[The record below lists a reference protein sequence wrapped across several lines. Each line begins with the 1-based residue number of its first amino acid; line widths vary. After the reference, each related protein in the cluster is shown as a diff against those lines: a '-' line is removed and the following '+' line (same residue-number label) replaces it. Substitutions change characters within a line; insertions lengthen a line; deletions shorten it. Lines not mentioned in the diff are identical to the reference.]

1 MVEAIVVPV
10 EIGQF
15 NTDLYSSVVWSK
27 VGLLNFKQYKEK
39 VFQEFEEREL
49 EFNNKYPKVTPFA
62 NQQIEMEYTKQV
74 QFLGEEEEFNL
85 EMFNLFEDSTEK
97 EEETLGSGVSIP
109 ENVSQ
114 YYEGI
119 GHEDISSKDPY
130 ANVIFIDDEDEEEV
144 GSTETD
150 VGIPT
155 NDSNGYVR
163 EDDGLLYDE
172 DGFLIEDDDSS
183 EDEEEDSSY
192 TGGSVDLVGEPR
204 YDEDGFLIEDD
215 GDSSY
220 ESEELGGHSEV
231 PSENQFSDS
240 VVTGAGSPR
249 VEVVEIPRNIPQNP
263 LQNKP
268 VVSQVESRVASGSS
282 SMEDILDMG
291 MDAPQIRRPQVAQQ
305 TQVKQVVPKVQRVKP
320 KEPTQRGIVYYNG
333 MSLRQFLRENP
344 RSSIEVAEK
353 YFSRKEIMKE
363 VQLGRV
369 IKRGKKLFI

>member
-1 MVEAIVVPV
+1 MVVEVVVPV

-85 EMFNLFEDSTEK
+85 EMFNLFEDGEVA
-97 EEETLGSGVSIP
+97 EEETLVSGVSIP
-109 ENVSQ
+109 ENVTQ
-114 YYEGI
+114 HYEGI
-119 GHEDISSKDPY
+119 GHEELSSKDPY

-150 VGIPT
+150 KGISA
-155 NDSNGYVR
+155 NESKGYVR
-163 EDDGLLYDE
+163 GDDGLLYDE

-183 EDEEEDSSY
+183 EEDDSDTYYTGDSHFVEEE
-192 TGGSVDLVGEPR
+192 ER

-215 GDSSY
+215 DDSSI
-220 ESEELGGHSEV
+220 ESADFTSHSEV
-231 PSENQFSDS
+231 ISENQFTNS
-240 VVTGAGSPR
+240 VVAPSNSPR
-249 VEVVEIPRNIPQNP
+249 VEVAEIPRNVPQNP

-282 SMEDILDMG
+282 SMEDILEMG
-291 MDAPQIRRPQVAQQ
+291 IDNPQIRRPRVSQQPKVQQVA
-305 TQVKQVVPKVQRVKP
+305 PKVQRVEP
-320 KEPTQRGIVYYNG
+320 KEPAQRGIVYYNG

>member
-27 VGLLNFKQYKEK
+27 IGLLNFKQYKEK

-85 EMFNLFEDSTEK
+85 KMFNLFDDSEVA
-97 EEETLGSGVSIP
+97 EEETLVSGVSIP
-109 ENVSQ
+109 ENVTQ
-114 YYEGI
+114 HYEGI
-119 GHEDISSKDPY
+119 GHEELSSKDPY
-130 ANVIFIDDEDEEEV
+130 ANVIFIDDEDEVEEETS
-144 GSTETD
+144 GSGDGYSQGE
-150 VGIPT
+150 
-155 NDSNGYVR
+155 NGYLYDEDGFII
-163 EDDGLLYDE
+163 EDDDEEEEEPQQPLYEEEYKFDE
-172 DGFLIEDDDSS
+172 DGFLIEDDD
-183 EDEEEDSSY
+183 DSSAE
-192 TGGSVDLVGEPR
+192 SSDLT
-204 YDEDGFLIEDD
+204 
-215 GDSSY
+215 S
-220 ESEELGGHSEV
+220 HSEV
-231 PSENQFSDS
+231 ISETQFSNS
-240 VVTGAGSPR
+240 VGGVSGFEGVDVTN
-249 VEVVEIPRNIPQNP
+249 IPLNIPQNP

-268 VVSQVESRVASGSS
+268 VVSQVESRVASGGS

-291 MDAPQIRRPQVAQQ
+291 MDAPQIRRPQVTQQ
-305 TQVKQVVPKVQRVKP
+305 PQVKQVVPKVQRVEP
-320 KEPTQRGIVYYNG
+320 KEPSQRGIVYYNG

-363 VQLGRV
+363 VQLGKV

>member
-85 EMFNLFEDSTEK
+85 EMFNLFDEGDIA
-97 EEETLGSGVSIP
+97 EEETLVSGVSIP
-109 ENVSQ
+109 ENVSRH
-114 YYEGI
+114 YEGLEM
-119 GHEDISSKDPY
+119 EDISSKDPY

-150 VGIPT
+150 KGIST
-155 NDSNGYVR
+155 NESKGYIR
-163 EDDGLLYDE
+163 GDDGLLYDE

-183 EDEEEDSSY
+183 EEDDSDTYSN
-192 TGGSVDLVGEPR
+192 GGSVDLEEPR

-215 GDSSY
+215 DDSSY
-220 ESEELGGHSEV
+220 ESADFTGHSEV
-231 PSENQFSDS
+231 TSESQFSNTVS
-240 VVTGAGSPR
+240 GVSNFEK
-249 VEVVEIPRNIPQNP
+249 VEVAEIPRNVPQNP
-263 LQNKP
+263 LQNRP

-291 MDAPQIRRPQVAQQ
+291 IETKQIRRPKVNQQPKVQQVA
-305 TQVKQVVPKVQRVKP
+305 PKVQRVEP
-320 KEPTQRGIVYYNG
+320 KEPAQRGIVYYNG

>member
-1 MVEAIVVPV
+1 MVVEVVVPV

-49 EFNNKYPKVTPFA
+49 EFNNRYPKVTPFA

-74 QFLGEEEEFNL
+74 QFLGEEEFNL
-85 EMFNLFEDSTEK
+85 EMFNLFDEGEVA
-97 EEETLGSGVSIP
+97 EEETLVSGVSIP

-114 YYEGI
+114 HYEGI
-119 GHEDISSKDPY
+119 GHEEISSKDPY
-130 ANVIFIDDEDEEEV
+130 ANVIFIDDEDDEEV
-144 GSTETD
+144 GVAKVDETKYTR
-150 VGIPT
+150 GA
-155 NDSNGYVR
+155 
-163 EDDGLLYDE
+163 DGLLYDE

-183 EDEEEDSSY
+183 EEDDSDTYYS
-192 TGGSVDLVGEPR
+192 GGSVDLEEEPR

-215 GDSSY
+215 DDSSY
-220 ESEELGGHSEV
+220 ESEEFVGHSEV
-231 PSENQFSDS
+231 TSENQFTDS
-240 VVTGAGSPR
+240 VVTGTGSPR
-249 VEVVEIPRNIPQNP
+249 VEVAEISRNVPQNP
-263 LQNKP
+263 LQNRP

-282 SMEDILDMG
+282 SMEDILEMG
-291 MDAPQIRRPQVAQQ
+291 IETQQIRRPKASQQ
-305 TQVKQVVPKVQRVKP
+305 PKVQRVVPKVQRVEP
-320 KEPTQRGIVYYNG
+320 KEPNQRGIVYYNG

>member
-27 VGLLNFKQYKEK
+27 IGLLNFKQYKEK

-85 EMFNLFEDSTEK
+85 EMFNLFEEYEVA
-97 EEETLGSGVSIP
+97 EEETLVSVVSIP

-114 YYEGI
+114 HYKGI
-119 GHEDISSKDPY
+119 GHEELSSKDPY
-130 ANVIFIDDEDEEEV
+130 ANVIFIDDEDEVEEETS
-144 GSTETD
+144 GSSDGYTRGE
-150 VGIPT
+150 
-155 NDSNGYVR
+155 NGY
-163 EDDGLLYDE
+163 LYDE
-172 DGFLIEDDDSS
+172 DGFIIEDDD
-183 EDEEEDSSY
+183 EDSSAES
-192 TGGSVDLVGEPR
+192 GDLT
-204 YDEDGFLIEDD
+204 
-215 GDSSY
+215 S
-220 ESEELGGHSEV
+220 HSEV
-231 PSENQFSDS
+231 ISETQFGTS
-240 VVTGAGSPR
+240 VGEVSNFEG
-249 VEVVEIPRNIPQNP
+249 VEVVDIPRNIPQNP

-268 VVSQVESRVASGSS
+268 VVSQVESRVAGSGS
-282 SMEDILDMG
+282 SMEDVLDMG
-291 MDAPQIRRPQVAQQ
+291 MDVPQIRRPQVAQQ
-305 TQVKQVVPKVQRVKP
+305 PQVKQVAPKVQRVEP
-320 KEPTQRGIVYYNG
+320 KELTQRGIVYYNG

>member
-1 MVEAIVVPV
+1 MVVEVVVPV

-49 EFNNKYPKVTPFA
+49 EFNNRYPKVTPFA

-85 EMFNLFEDSTEK
+85 EMFNLFEDSSES
-97 EEETLGSGVSIP
+97 EEEALVSGVSIP
-109 ENVSQ
+109 ENVTQ
-114 YYEGI
+114 HYEGLEM
-119 GHEDISSKDPY
+119 EDISSKDPY
-130 ANVIFIDDEDEEEV
+130 ANVIFIDDEDEKEV
-144 GSTETD
+144 KTTEVKGS
-150 VGIPT
+150 
-155 NDSNGYVR
+155 GYVKG
-163 EDDGLLYDE
+163 DDGLLYDE
-172 DGFLIEDDDSS
+172 DGFLVEDDDSS
-183 EDEEEDSSY
+183 EEDNSDTYYSGSPQFVEEE
-192 TGGSVDLVGEPR
+192 ER

-215 GDSSY
+215 DDSSY
-220 ESEELGGHSEV
+220 ESEEFLGHSEV
-231 PSENQFSDS
+231 TSESQFANS
-240 VVTGAGSPR
+240 VVTGASSPR
-249 VEVVEIPRNIPQNP
+249 VEVADIPRNVPQNP

-268 VVSQVESRVASGSS
+268 VVSQVESRIASGGS
-282 SMEDILDMG
+282 SMEDILEMG
-291 MDAPQIRRPQVAQQ
+291 IETPQIRRPKVSQQPKVQQVA
-305 TQVKQVVPKVQRVKP
+305 PKVQRVEP
-320 KEPTQRGIVYYNG
+320 KEPAQRGIVYYNG

>member
-15 NTDLYSSVVWSK
+15 NTDLYSSVAWSK

-49 EFNNKYPKVTPFA
+49 EFNNRYPKVTPFA

-85 EMFNLFEDSTEK
+85 EMFNLFEDSEVA
-97 EEETLGSGVSIP
+97 EEETLVSGVSIP

-114 YYEGI
+114 HYKGI

-130 ANVIFIDDEDEEEV
+130 ANVIFIDDEDEEDEF
-144 GSTETD
+144 EK
-150 VGIPT
+150 GIVSGYT
-155 NDSNGYVR
+155 RDENGY
-163 EDDGLLYDE
+163 LYDE
-172 DGFLIEDDDSS
+172 DGFIVEEGEDS
-183 EDEEEDSSY
+183 EEDFEEEPQQPLY
-192 TGGSVDLVGEPR
+192 EEE
-204 YDEDGFLIEDD
+204 YKFDENGFLIEDD
-215 GDSSY
+215 ENLEKPVGEFGDY
-220 ESEELGGHSEV
+220 SEV
-231 PSENQFSDS
+231 TSESQFGGSAVEGS
-240 VVTGAGSPR
+240 GSPR
-249 VEVVEIPRNIPQNP
+249 VEVSEIPRNVPQNP
-263 LQNKP
+263 LQNRP
-268 VVSQVESRVASGSS
+268 IVSQVESRVASSSS
-282 SMEDILDMG
+282 SMEDILELG
-291 MDAPQIRRPQVAQQ
+291 IETPQIRRPKVSQQ
-305 TQVKQVVPKVQRVKP
+305 PKVQQVAPKIQRVEP

-344 RSSIEVAEK
+344 RSSIEIAEK

>member
-27 VGLLNFKQYKEK
+27 IGLLNFKQYKEK

-85 EMFNLFEDSTEK
+85 EMFNLFEESEVT
-97 EEETLGSGVSIP
+97 EEETLISGVSIP

-114 YYEGI
+114 HYEGI
-119 GHEDISSKDPY
+119 GHEELSSKDPY
-130 ANVIFIDDEDEEEV
+130 ANVIFIDDEDEVEE
-144 GSTETD
+144 ETSGEYNRD
-150 VGIPT
+150 E
-155 NDSNGYVR
+155 NGYLYDEDGFII
-163 EDDGLLYDE
+163 EDDDEEEEEPQQPLYEEEYKFDE
-172 DGFLIEDDDSS
+172 DGFLIEDDD
-183 EDEEEDSSY
+183 DSSAES
-192 TGGSVDLVGEPR
+192 GDLT
-204 YDEDGFLIEDD
+204 
-215 GDSSY
+215 S
-220 ESEELGGHSEV
+220 HSEV
-231 PSENQFSDS
+231 ISETQFSNS
-240 VVTGAGSPR
+240 VGGVSNFEG
-249 VEVVEIPRNIPQNP
+249 VEVVDIPRNIPQNP

-268 VVSQVESRVASGSS
+268 VVSQVESRVASGGS

-291 MDAPQIRRPQVAQQ
+291 MDAPQIRRPQVTQQ
-305 TQVKQVVPKVQRVKP
+305 PQVKQVAPKVQRVEP
-320 KEPTQRGIVYYNG
+320 KEPSQRGIVYYNG

>member
-1 MVEAIVVPV
+1 MVVEVVVPV

-85 EMFNLFEDSTEK
+85 EMFNLFEDSSAS
-97 EEETLGSGVSIP
+97 EEETFVSGVSIP
-109 ENVSQ
+109 ENVTQ
-114 YYEGI
+114 HYEGI
-119 GHEDISSKDPY
+119 GHEELSSKDPY
-130 ANVIFIDDEDEEEV
+130 ANVIFIDDEDDEDVEVAKVEETKYTR
-144 GSTETD
+144 G
-150 VGIPT
+150 
-155 NDSNGYVR
+155 
-163 EDDGLLYDE
+163 DDGLLYDE

-183 EDEEEDSSY
+183 EEEEESP
-192 TGGSVDLVGEPR
+192 LVEEEER

-215 GDSSY
+215 DDSSY
-220 ESEELGGHSEV
+220 ESEEFGSHSEV
-231 PSENQFSDS
+231 PSENQFADS
-240 VVTGAGSPR
+240 VVTGASSPR
-249 VEVVEIPRNIPQNP
+249 VEVAEIPRNVPQNP
-263 LQNKP
+263 LQNRP

-282 SMEDILDMG
+282 SMEDILELG
-291 MDAPQIRRPQVAQQ
+291 IETTQIRRPQVSQQ
-305 TQVKQVVPKVQRVKP
+305 PKVQRVEP
-320 KEPTQRGIVYYNG
+320 KEPAQRGIVYYNG

>member
-49 EFNNKYPKVTPFA
+49 EFNNKYPKITPFA

-85 EMFNLFEDSTEK
+85 EMFNLFEDGTES
-97 EEETLGSGVSIP
+97 EEETLVSGVSIP
-109 ENVSQ
+109 ENVTQ
-114 YYEGI
+114 HYEGLEM
-119 GHEDISSKDPY
+119 EDISSKDPY
-130 ANVIFIDDEDEEEV
+130 ANVIFIDDEDDEDDENVENKGV
-144 GSTETD
+144 ELTQYTRG
-150 VGIPT
+150 
-155 NDSNGYVR
+155 
-163 EDDGLLYDE
+163 DDGLLYDE

-183 EDEEEDSSY
+183 EEEDDNSSY
-192 TGGSVDLVGEPR
+192 SGGSQFVEEDER

-215 GDSSY
+215 DDSSY
-220 ESEELGGHSEV
+220 KSEEFVGHSEV
-231 PSENQFSDS
+231 TSENQFATS
-240 VVTGAGSPR
+240 VVTGDSSPR
-249 VEVVEIPRNIPQNP
+249 VEVAEIPRNVPQNP

-282 SMEDILDMG
+282 SMEGILELG
-291 MDAPQIRRPQVAQQ
+291 IESPQIRRPRVTPQ
-305 TQVKQVVPKVQRVKP
+305 PKVQQVAPKVKRVEP
-320 KEPTQRGIVYYNG
+320 KEPAQRGIVYYNG

-344 RSSIEVAEK
+344 RSSIEVTEK

>member
-85 EMFNLFEDSTEK
+85 EMFNLFDEGEVA
-97 EEETLGSGVSIP
+97 EEETIVSGVSIP

-114 YYEGI
+114 HYEGI

-130 ANVIFIDDEDEEEV
+130 ANVIFIDDEDDEGV
-144 GSTETD
+144 GNTETNK
-150 VGIPT
+150 GIST
-155 NDSNGYVR
+155 NESKGYVR
-163 EDDGLLYDE
+163 GDDGLLYDE
-172 DGFLIEDDDSS
+172 DGFLIEDDEPSEEDTSETYYAGSYS
-183 EDEEEDSSY
+183 ED
-192 TGGSVDLVGEPR
+192 LGEPR

-215 GDSSY
+215 EDSSV
-220 ESEELGGHSEV
+220 ESVDFTGHLEVTSE
-231 PSENQFSDS
+231 SQFGNPVSRVS
-240 VVTGAGSPR
+240 NFEG
-249 VEVVEIPRNIPQNP
+249 VEVNEIPHNIPQNP
-263 LQNKP
+263 LQNRP

-282 SMEDILDMG
+282 SMEDILVMG
-291 MDAPQIRRPQVAQQ
+291 IETPQIRRPQVSQQ
-305 TQVKQVVPKVQRVKP
+305 PKVQQVAPKVQRVEP
-320 KEPTQRGIVYYNG
+320 KEPAQRSIVYYNG

>member
-85 EMFNLFEDSTEK
+85 EMFNLFDEGEVA
-97 EEETLGSGVSIP
+97 EEETLVSGVSIP

-114 YYEGI
+114 HYEELKM
-119 GHEDISSKDPY
+119 EDISSKDPY
-130 ANVIFIDDEDEEEV
+130 ANVIFIDDEDEEDSIEKEV
-144 GSTETD
+144 N
-150 VGIPT
+150 PT
-155 NDSNGYVR
+155 QYTRG
-163 EDDGLLYDE
+163 DDGLLYEEDGFLIEDDESSEDEDDSHFVEEEERYDE
-172 DGFLIEDDDSS
+172 DGFLIEDDD
-183 EDEEEDSSY
+183 
-192 TGGSVDLVGEPR
+192 
-204 YDEDGFLIEDD
+204 
-215 GDSSY
+215 DSSY
-220 ESEELGGHSEV
+220 ESEEFLGHSEV
-231 PSENQFSDS
+231 TSETQFANS
-240 VVTGAGSPR
+240 VVAGSSSPM
-249 VEVVEIPRNIPQNP
+249 VEVAEIPRNVPQNP

-282 SMEDILDMG
+282 SMEDILEMG
-291 MDAPQIRRPQVAQQ
+291 IESPQIRRPKVSPQPKVQQVA
-305 TQVKQVVPKVQRVKP
+305 PKVQRVEP
-320 KEPTQRGIVYYNG
+320 KEPAQRGIVYYNG

>member
-27 VGLLNFKQYKEK
+27 IGLLNFKQYKEK

-85 EMFNLFEDSTEK
+85 EMFNLFDESEVA
-97 EEETLGSGVSIP
+97 EEETLVSGVSIP

-114 YYEGI
+114 HYEGI
-119 GHEDISSKDPY
+119 GHEELSSKDPY
-130 ANVIFIDDEDEEEV
+130 VNVIFIDDEDEVEE
-144 GSTETD
+144 ETSGD
-150 VGIPT
+150 GYT
-155 NDSNGYVR
+155 RGENGYLYDEDGFII
-163 EDDGLLYDE
+163 EDDDEEEEELQQPLYEEEYKFDE
-172 DGFLIEDDDSS
+172 DGFLIEDD
-183 EDEEEDSSY
+183 EDSSAES
-192 TGGSVDLVGEPR
+192 GDLT
-204 YDEDGFLIEDD
+204 
-215 GDSSY
+215 S
-220 ESEELGGHSEV
+220 HSEV
-231 PSENQFSDS
+231 ISETQFSNS
-240 VVTGAGSPR
+240 VGGVSNFEG
-249 VEVVEIPRNIPQNP
+249 VEVVDIPRNIPQNP

-268 VVSQVESRVASGSS
+268 VVSQVESRVASGGS
-282 SMEDILDMG
+282 SMENILDMG
-291 MDAPQIRRPQVAQQ
+291 MYAPKIRRPQVAQQ
-305 TQVKQVVPKVQRVKP
+305 PQVKQVAPKVQRVEP
-320 KEPTQRGIVYYNG
+320 KEPSQRGIVYYNG

>member
-27 VGLLNFKQYKEK
+27 IGLLNFKQYKEK

-85 EMFNLFEDSTEK
+85 EMFNLFEEYEVA
-97 EEETLGSGVSIP
+97 EEETLVSGVSIP

-114 YYEGI
+114 HYKGI
-119 GHEDISSKDPY
+119 GHEELSSKDPY
-130 ANVIFIDDEDEEEV
+130 ANVIFIDDEDEVEEETS
-144 GSTETD
+144 GSSDGYTRGE
-150 VGIPT
+150 
-155 NDSNGYVR
+155 NGYLYDEDGFII
-163 EDDGLLYDE
+163 EDDDEEEEELQQPLYEEEYKFDE
-172 DGFLIEDDDSS
+172 DGFLIEDD
-183 EDEEEDSSY
+183 EDSSAES
-192 TGGSVDLVGEPR
+192 GDLT
-204 YDEDGFLIEDD
+204 
-215 GDSSY
+215 S
-220 ESEELGGHSEV
+220 HSEV
-231 PSENQFSDS
+231 ISETQFGTS
-240 VVTGAGSPR
+240 VGEVSNFEG
-249 VEVVEIPRNIPQNP
+249 VEVVDIPRNIPQNP

-268 VVSQVESRVASGSS
+268 VVSQVESRVAGSGS
-282 SMEDILDMG
+282 SMEDVLDMG
-291 MDAPQIRRPQVAQQ
+291 MDVPQIRRPQVAQQ
-305 TQVKQVVPKVQRVKP
+305 PQVKQVAPKVQRVEP
-320 KEPTQRGIVYYNG
+320 KELTQRGIVYYNG

>member
-1 MVEAIVVPV
+1 MVVEVVVPV

-49 EFNNKYPKVTPFA
+49 EFNNRYPKVTPFA

-85 EMFNLFEDSTEK
+85 EMFNLFEDSSEDK
-97 EEETLGSGVSIP
+97 EETLVSGVSIP

-114 YYEGI
+114 HYEELEM
-119 GHEDISSKDPY
+119 EDISSKDPY
-130 ANVIFIDDEDEEEV
+130 ANVIFIDDEDEEDDVTPKVE
-144 GSTETD
+144 ETKYTR
-150 VGIPT
+150 G
-155 NDSNGYVR
+155 
-163 EDDGLLYDE
+163 DDGLLYDE
-172 DGFLIEDDDSS
+172 DGFLIEDDESS
-183 EDEEEDSSY
+183 EEDDSDTYYS
-192 TGGSVDLVGEPR
+192 GGSVDLEEESR

-215 GDSSY
+215 DDSSY
-220 ESEELGGHSEV
+220 ESEEFGSHSEV
-231 PSENQFSDS
+231 PPKNQFGNPVSGVS
-240 VVTGAGSPR
+240 GFEG
-249 VEVVEIPRNIPQNP
+249 VEVADIPRNIPQNP
-263 LQNKP
+263 LQNRP

-291 MDAPQIRRPQVAQQ
+291 IETPQIRRPKVNQQSKVQQVA
-305 TQVKQVVPKVQRVKP
+305 PKVQRVEP

>member
-1 MVEAIVVPV
+1 MVVEVVVPV

-85 EMFNLFEDSTEK
+85 EMFNLFEVGEVA
-97 EEETLGSGVSIP
+97 EEETLVSGVSIP
-109 ENVSQ
+109 ENVTQ
-114 YYEGI
+114 HYEGI
-119 GHEDISSKDPY
+119 GHEELSSKDPY

-150 VGIPT
+150 KGISA
-155 NDSNGYVR
+155 NESKGYVR
-163 EDDGLLYDE
+163 GDDSLLYDE

-183 EDEEEDSSY
+183 EDEGEETYSN
-192 TGGSVDLVGEPR
+192 GGSVDFEDEPR

-215 GDSSY
+215 VDSSY
-220 ESEELGGHSEV
+220 ENDEFESHSEV
-231 PSENQFSDS
+231 PSENQFTSS

-249 VEVVEIPRNIPQNP
+249 VEVVEIPRNVPQNP
-263 LQNKP
+263 LQNRP

-282 SMEDILDMG
+282 SIEDILDMG
-291 MDAPQIRRPQVAQQ
+291 IETPQIRRPKVSQQPKVQQVA
-305 TQVKQVVPKVQRVKP
+305 PKVQRVEP
-320 KEPTQRGIVYYNG
+320 KEPVQRGIVYYNG

>member
-1 MVEAIVVPV
+1 MVVEVVVPV

-49 EFNNKYPKVTPFA
+49 EFNNRYPKVTPFA

-85 EMFNLFEDSTEK
+85 EMFNLFEDSSES
-97 EEETLGSGVSIP
+97 EEETLVSGVSIP
-109 ENVSQ
+109 ENVTQ
-114 YYEGI
+114 HYEELEM
-119 GHEDISSKDPY
+119 EDISSKDPY

-150 VGIPT
+150 KGIST
-155 NDSNGYVR
+155 NESKGYVR
-163 EDDGLLYDE
+163 GDDGLLYDE
-172 DGFLIEDDDSS
+172 DGFLIEDDDSF
-183 EDEEEDSSY
+183 EEEGSDTYYS
-192 TGGSVDLVGEPR
+192 GGSVDLEEEPR

-215 GDSSY
+215 DDSSY
-220 ESEELGGHSEV
+220 ESGEFVGHSEV
-231 PSENQFSDS
+231 TSENQFVDS
-240 VVTGAGSPR
+240 VVTGASSPR
-249 VEVVEIPRNIPQNP
+249 VEVAEIPRNVPQNP

-268 VVSQVESRVASGSS
+268 VVSQVESRVASSSS
-282 SMEDILDMG
+282 SMEDILEMG
-291 MDAPQIRRPQVAQQ
+291 IETPQIRRPKVSQQPKVQQVS
-305 TQVKQVVPKVQRVKP
+305 PKVQRVEP
-320 KEPTQRGIVYYNG
+320 KEPAQRGIVYYNG

>member
-1 MVEAIVVPV
+1 MVVEVVVPV

-85 EMFNLFEDSTEK
+85 EMFNLFDESSETEK
-97 EEETLGSGVSIP
+97 ETLVSGVSIP
-109 ENVSQ
+109 ENVTQ
-114 YYEGI
+114 HYEGI
-119 GHEDISSKDPY
+119 GHEELSSKDPY
-130 ANVIFIDDEDEEEV
+130 ANVIFIDDEDDEDVEVAKVEETKYTR
-144 GSTETD
+144 G
-150 VGIPT
+150 
-155 NDSNGYVR
+155 
-163 EDDGLLYDE
+163 DDGLLYDE
-172 DGFLIEDDDSS
+172 DGFLIEDDESS
-183 EDEEEDSSY
+183 EEDDSDTYYS
-192 TGGSVDLVGEPR
+192 GGSVDFEDEPR

-215 GDSSY
+215 DDSSY
-220 ESEELGGHSEV
+220 KSEEFLGHSEV
-231 PSENQFSDS
+231 TSENQFANS
-240 VVTGAGSPR
+240 VVTGASSPR
-249 VEVVEIPRNIPQNP
+249 VEVAEIPRNVPQNP

-291 MDAPQIRRPQVAQQ
+291 MDTHKIRRPQVAQQ
-305 TQVKQVVPKVQRVKP
+305 PQVKQVAPKVKRVEP
-320 KEPTQRGIVYYNG
+320 KEPMQRGIVYYNG

>member
-1 MVEAIVVPV
+1 MVEAIVVPL

-27 VGLLNFKQYKEK
+27 IGLLNFKQYKEK

-49 EFNNKYPKVTPFA
+49 EFNNRYPKVTPFA

-85 EMFNLFEDSTEK
+85 EMFNLFEDSSESK
-97 EEETLGSGVSIP
+97 EETLVSGVSIP
-109 ENVSQ
+109 ENVSSH
-114 YYEGI
+114 YEGI
-119 GHEDISSKDPY
+119 GHEELSSKDPY
-130 ANVIFIDDEDEEEV
+130 ANVIFIDNEDEVEEETSGDGYTQSENGYLYDEDGFIIVDDDEEE
-144 GSTETD
+144 EE
-150 VGIPT
+150 PQQP
-155 NDSNGYVR
+155 
-163 EDDGLLYDE
+163 LYEEEYKFDE
-172 DGFLIEDDDSS
+172 DGFLIEDDD
-183 EDEEEDSSY
+183 DSSAES
-192 TGGSVDLVGEPR
+192 GDLT
-204 YDEDGFLIEDD
+204 
-215 GDSSY
+215 S
-220 ESEELGGHSEV
+220 HSEV
-231 PSENQFSDS
+231 ISETQFSNS
-240 VVTGAGSPR
+240 VGGVSNFKG
-249 VEVVEIPRNIPQNP
+249 VEVVDIPRNIPQNP

-268 VVSQVESRVASGSS
+268 VVSQVESRVASGGS

-291 MDAPQIRRPQVAQQ
+291 MDAPQIRRPQVTQQ
-305 TQVKQVVPKVQRVKP
+305 PQVKQVAPKVQRVEP
-320 KEPTQRGIVYYNG
+320 KEPSQRGIVYYNG

>member
-27 VGLLNFKQYKEK
+27 IGLLNFKQYKEK

-49 EFNNKYPKVTPFA
+49 EFNNRYPKVTPFA

-85 EMFNLFEDSTEK
+85 EMFNLFEDSSES
-97 EEETLGSGVSIP
+97 EEETLVSGVSIP
-109 ENVSQ
+109 ENVSSH
-114 YYEGI
+114 YEGI
-119 GHEDISSKDPY
+119 GHEELSSKDPY
-130 ANVIFIDDEDEEEV
+130 ANVIFIDDEDEVEE
-144 GSTETD
+144 ETSGD
-150 VGIPT
+150 GYT
-155 NDSNGYVR
+155 QSENGYLYD
-163 EDDGLLYDE
+163 EDGFIIVDDDEEEEEPQQPLYEEEYKFDE
-172 DGFLIEDDDSS
+172 DGFLIEDDD
-183 EDEEEDSSY
+183 DSSAES
-192 TGGSVDLVGEPR
+192 GDLT
-204 YDEDGFLIEDD
+204 
-215 GDSSY
+215 S
-220 ESEELGGHSEV
+220 HSEV
-231 PSENQFSDS
+231 ISETQFSNS
-240 VVTGAGSPR
+240 VGGVSNFKG
-249 VEVVEIPRNIPQNP
+249 VEVVDIPRNIPQNH

-268 VVSQVESRVASGSS
+268 VVSQVESRVASGGS

-291 MDAPQIRRPQVAQQ
+291 MDAPQIRRPQVTQQ
-305 TQVKQVVPKVQRVKP
+305 PQVKQVAPKVQRVEP
-320 KEPTQRGIVYYNG
+320 KEPSQRGIVYYNG

>member
-1 MVEAIVVPV
+1 MVVEVVVPV

-49 EFNNKYPKVTPFA
+49 EFNNRYPKVTPFA
-62 NQQIEMEYTKQV
+62 NQQIEIEYTKQV

-85 EMFNLFEDSTEK
+85 EMFNLFEDSTET
-97 EEETLGSGVSIP
+97 EEETLVSGVSIP
-109 ENVSQ
+109 ENVTQ
-114 YYEGI
+114 HYEGI
-119 GHEDISSKDPY
+119 GHEELSSKDPY
-130 ANVIFIDDEDEEEV
+130 ANVIFIDDEDDEEV
-144 GSTETD
+144 GSRETNK
-150 VGIPT
+150 GIST
-155 NDSNGYVR
+155 NESKGYVR
-163 EDDGLLYDE
+163 GDDGLLYDE
-172 DGFLIEDDDSS
+172 DGFLIEDDGDY
-183 EDEEEDSSY
+183 DES
-192 TGGSVDLVGEPR
+192 VGE
-204 YDEDGFLIEDD
+204 F
-215 GDSSY
+215 
-220 ESEELGGHSEV
+220 GGHSEV
-231 PSENQFSDS
+231 TSENQFANS
-240 VVTGAGSPR
+240 VVTGASSPR
-249 VEVVEIPRNIPQNP
+249 VEVAEIPRNVPQNP

-282 SMEDILDMG
+282 SMEDILEMG
-291 MDAPQIRRPQVAQQ
+291 IETPQIRRPKVTPQHKVQQVA
-305 TQVKQVVPKVQRVKP
+305 PKVQRVEP
-320 KEPTQRGIVYYNG
+320 KEPAQRGIVYYNG

>member
-27 VGLLNFKQYKEK
+27 IGLLNFKQYKEK

-85 EMFNLFEDSTEK
+85 EMFNLFDESEVA
-97 EEETLGSGVSIP
+97 EEETLVSGVSIP
-109 ENVSQ
+109 ENVTQ
-114 YYEGI
+114 HYGGI
-119 GHEDISSKDPY
+119 GHEELSSKDPY
-130 ANVIFIDDEDEEEV
+130 ANVIFIDDEDEVEGETS
-144 GSTETD
+144 GSGDGYTRSE
-150 VGIPT
+150 
-155 NDSNGYVR
+155 NGY
-163 EDDGLLYDE
+163 LYDE
-172 DGFLIEDDDSS
+172 DGFIIEDDDKEEPQQPLYEEEYRFDEAGFLIEDDD
-183 EDEEEDSSY
+183 DSSAE
-192 TGGSVDLVGEPR
+192 SDDLT
-204 YDEDGFLIEDD
+204 
-215 GDSSY
+215 S
-220 ESEELGGHSEV
+220 HSEV
-231 PSENQFSDS
+231 IYETQFVSS
-240 VVTGAGSPR
+240 VGGVSGFEGVDIADF
-249 VEVVEIPRNIPQNP
+249 PRNIPQNP

-268 VVSQVESRVASGSS
+268 VVSQVESRVASSGSS
-282 SMEDILDMG
+282 IGDILDMG
-291 MDAPQIRRPQVAQQ
+291 MDVPQIRRPQVAKQP
-305 TQVKQVVPKVQRVKP
+305 QVNQVAPKVQRVEP
-320 KEPTQRGIVYYNG
+320 KEPSQRGIVYYNG

>member
-49 EFNNKYPKVTPFA
+49 EFNNRYPKVTPFA

-85 EMFNLFEDSTEK
+85 EMFNLFEDSSES
-97 EEETLGSGVSIP
+97 EEETSVSGVTIP

-114 YYEGI
+114 HYDSLEM
-119 GHEDISSKDPY
+119 EDISSKDPY

-144 GSTETD
+144 RSTET
-150 VGIPT
+150 VKGIST
-155 NDSNGYVR
+155 NESKGYVR
-163 EDDGLLYDE
+163 GDDGLLYDE
-172 DGFLIEDDDSS
+172 DGFLIEDDDSF
-183 EDEEEDSSY
+183 EENDNDTY
-192 TGGSVDLVGEPR
+192 YNGGSVDLEEEPR

-215 GDSSY
+215 DDSSY
-220 ESEELGGHSEV
+220 ESKEFGGHSEV
-231 PSENQFSDS
+231 SSENQFSNS
-240 VVTGAGSPR
+240 VVAPSNSPR
-249 VEVVEIPRNIPQNP
+249 VEVAEISRNVPQNP
-263 LQNKP
+263 LQNRP

-291 MDAPQIRRPQVAQQ
+291 IETPKIRRPKVNQQ
-305 TQVKQVVPKVQRVKP
+305 PKVQQAAPKVQRVEP
-320 KEPTQRGIVYYNG
+320 KEPAQRGIVYYNG

>member
-27 VGLLNFKQYKEK
+27 VGLLNFKQYKEQ

-49 EFNNKYPKVTPFA
+49 EFNNRYPKVTPFA

-85 EMFNLFEDSTEK
+85 KMFNLFDESESS
-97 EEETLGSGVSIP
+97 EGETLVSGVSIP

-114 YYEGI
+114 HYEGI
-119 GHEDISSKDPY
+119 GHEELSSKGPY
-130 ANVIFIDDEDEEEV
+130 ANVIFIDDEDEDRGIES
-144 GSTETD
+144 STPSGYTRDE
-150 VGIPT
+150 
-155 NDSNGYVR
+155 NGYLYDEDGFII
-163 EDDGLLYDE
+163 EDDDDSESDYDSEEKEPQQPLYEEEYKFDE

-183 EDEEEDSSY
+183 SSE
-192 TGGSVDLVGEPR
+192 GSDFGA
-204 YDEDGFLIEDD
+204 Y
-215 GDSSY
+215 
-220 ESEELGGHSEV
+220 SEV
-231 PSENQFSDS
+231 ISESQFGNSEVGVSNLD
-240 VVTGAGSPR
+240 R
-249 VEVVEIPRNIPQNP
+249 VEVKDIPRNIPQNP
-263 LQNKP
+263 LQNRP

-282 SMEDILDMG
+282 SMEDILEMG
-291 MDAPQIRRPQVAQQ
+291 IKTPQIRRPKVTQQPKVQQVA
-305 TQVKQVVPKVQRVKP
+305 PKVQRVEP
-320 KEPTQRGIVYYNG
+320 KEPAQRGIVYYNG

>member
-85 EMFNLFEDSTEK
+85 EMFNLFEEGDTS
-97 EEETLGSGVSIP
+97 EEETLVSGVSIP
-109 ENVSQ
+109 ENVTQ
-114 YYEGI
+114 HYEGLEM
-119 GHEDISSKDPY
+119 EDISSKDPY
-130 ANVIFIDDEDEEEV
+130 ANVIFIDDEDDEEV
-144 GSTETD
+144 KPTEVKGS
-150 VGIPT
+150 
-155 NDSNGYVR
+155 GYVKG
-163 EDDGLLYDE
+163 DDGLLYDE
-172 DGFLIEDDDSS
+172 DGFLIEDDD
-183 EDEEEDSSY
+183 
-192 TGGSVDLVGEPR
+192 
-204 YDEDGFLIEDD
+204 
-215 GDSSY
+215 DSSY
-220 ESEELGGHSEV
+220 ESEEFLGHSEV
-231 PSENQFSDS
+231 TSENQFANS
-240 VVTGAGSPR
+240 VVTGASSPR
-249 VEVVEIPRNIPQNP
+249 VEVAEIPRNVPQNP

-282 SMEDILDMG
+282 SMEDILKLG
-291 MDAPQIRRPQVAQQ
+291 IESPQIRRPKVTPQPKVQQVA
-305 TQVKQVVPKVQRVKP
+305 PKVQRVEP

>member
-27 VGLLNFKQYKEK
+27 IGLLNFKQYKEK

-85 EMFNLFEDSTEK
+85 EMFNLFDESEVA
-97 EEETLGSGVSIP
+97 EEETLISGVSIP

-114 YYEGI
+114 HYEGI
-119 GHEDISSKDPY
+119 GHEELSSKDPY
-130 ANVIFIDDEDEEEV
+130 ANVIFIDDEDEVEE
-144 GSTETD
+144 ETSGD
-150 VGIPT
+150 GYT
-155 NDSNGYVR
+155 QSENGYLYDEDGFII
-163 EDDGLLYDE
+163 EDDDEEEEEPQQPLYEEEYKFDE
-172 DGFLIEDDDSS
+172 DGFLIEDDD
-183 EDEEEDSSY
+183 DSSAES
-192 TGGSVDLVGEPR
+192 GDLT
-204 YDEDGFLIEDD
+204 
-215 GDSSY
+215 S
-220 ESEELGGHSEV
+220 HSEV
-231 PSENQFSDS
+231 ISETQFSNS
-240 VVTGAGSPR
+240 VGGVSNFEG
-249 VEVVEIPRNIPQNP
+249 VEVVDIPRNIPQNP

-268 VVSQVESRVASGSS
+268 VVSQVESRVASGGS

-291 MDAPQIRRPQVAQQ
+291 MDAPQIRRPQVTQQ
-305 TQVKQVVPKVQRVKP
+305 PQVKQVAPKVQRVEP
-320 KEPTQRGIVYYNG
+320 KELTQRGIVYYNG

>member
-27 VGLLNFKQYKEK
+27 IGLLNFKQYKEK

-85 EMFNLFEDSTEK
+85 EMFNLFEDSTET
-97 EEETLGSGVSIP
+97 EEETLVSGVSIP
-109 ENVSQ
+109 ENVTQ
-114 YYEGI
+114 HYKGI
-119 GHEDISSKDPY
+119 GHEELSSKDPY
-130 ANVIFIDDEDEEEV
+130 ANVIFIDDEDEVE
-144 GSTETD
+144 GETSGD
-150 VGIPT
+150 GYT
-155 NDSNGYVR
+155 QGENGYLYDDDGFII
-163 EDDGLLYDE
+163 EDDDEEEEEPQQPLYEEEYRFDE
-172 DGFLIEDDDSS
+172 DGFLIEDD
-183 EDEEEDSSY
+183 EDSSAES
-192 TGGSVDLVGEPR
+192 GDLT
-204 YDEDGFLIEDD
+204 
-215 GDSSY
+215 S
-220 ESEELGGHSEV
+220 HSEV
-231 PSENQFSDS
+231 ISETQFGNS
-240 VVTGAGSPR
+240 VGEVSNFEG
-249 VEVVEIPRNIPQNP
+249 VEVVNIPRNIPQNP

-268 VVSQVESRVASGSS
+268 VVSQVESRVASGGS

-291 MDAPQIRRPQVAQQ
+291 MDAPQIRRPQVTQQ
-305 TQVKQVVPKVQRVKP
+305 PQVKQVAPKVQRVEP
-320 KEPTQRGIVYYNG
+320 KEPVQRGIVYYNG

>member
-27 VGLLNFKQYKEK
+27 IGLLNFKQYKEK

-85 EMFNLFEDSTEK
+85 EMFNLFEESEVT
-97 EEETLGSGVSIP
+97 EEEILISGVSIP

-114 YYEGI
+114 HYEGI
-119 GHEDISSKDPY
+119 GHEELSSKDPY
-130 ANVIFIDDEDEEEV
+130 ANVIFIDDEDEVEEEPS
-144 GSTETD
+144 GSRDGYTRGE
-150 VGIPT
+150 
-155 NDSNGYVR
+155 NGYLYD
-163 EDDGLLYDE
+163 EDGFIIEDNDEEEEEPQQPLYEEEYKFDE
-172 DGFLIEDDDSS
+172 DGFLIEDDD
-183 EDEEEDSSY
+183 DSSAES
-192 TGGSVDLVGEPR
+192 GDLT
-204 YDEDGFLIEDD
+204 
-215 GDSSY
+215 S
-220 ESEELGGHSEV
+220 HSEV
-231 PSENQFSDS
+231 ISETQFSNS
-240 VVTGAGSPR
+240 VGGVSNFEG
-249 VEVVEIPRNIPQNP
+249 VEVVDIPRNIPQNP

-268 VVSQVESRVASGSS
+268 VVSQVESRVASGGS

-291 MDAPQIRRPQVAQQ
+291 MDAPQIRRPQVTQQ
-305 TQVKQVVPKVQRVKP
+305 PQVKQVAPKVQRVEP
-320 KEPTQRGIVYYNG
+320 KEPSQRGIVYYNG

>member
-1 MVEAIVVPV
+1 MVVEVVVPV

-49 EFNNKYPKVTPFA
+49 EFNNRYPKVTPFA

-85 EMFNLFEDSTEK
+85 EMFNLFEDSSGSEK
-97 EEETLGSGVSIP
+97 ETLVSGVSIP
-109 ENVSQ
+109 ENVTQ
-114 YYEGI
+114 HYEGI
-119 GHEDISSKDPY
+119 GHEELSSKDPY

-150 VGIPT
+150 KGISA
-155 NDSNGYVR
+155 NESKGYVR
-163 EDDGLLYDE
+163 GDDGLLYDE

-183 EDEEEDSSY
+183 EYEDDDTYSNGS
-192 TGGSVDLVGEPR
+192 SVDLEDEPR

-215 GDSSY
+215 VDSSY
-220 ESEELGGHSEV
+220 ENDEFESHSEV
-231 PSENQFSDS
+231 PSENQFADS
-240 VVTGAGSPR
+240 VVTGASSPR
-249 VEVVEIPRNIPQNP
+249 VEVAEIPRNVPQNP

-291 MDAPQIRRPQVAQQ
+291 IETPQIRRPKVNQQPKVQQVA
-305 TQVKQVVPKVQRVKP
+305 PKVQRVEP
-320 KEPTQRGIVYYNG
+320 KEPAQRGIVYYNG

>member
-27 VGLLNFKQYKEK
+27 IGLLNFKQYKEK

-85 EMFNLFEDSTEK
+85 EMFNLFDESEVA
-97 EEETLGSGVSIP
+97 EEETLVSGVSIP

-114 YYEGI
+114 HYEGI
-119 GHEDISSKDPY
+119 GHEELSSKDPY
-130 ANVIFIDDEDEEEV
+130 ANVIFIDDEDEVEEETR
-144 GSTETD
+144 GSGDGYSQGE
-150 VGIPT
+150 
-155 NDSNGYVR
+155 NGYLYDEDGFII
-163 EDDGLLYDE
+163 EDDDEEEEEPQQPLYKEEYRFDE
-172 DGFLIEDDDSS
+172 DGFLIEDDEYSS
-183 EDEEEDSSY
+183 AES
-192 TGGSVDLVGEPR
+192 GDL
-204 YDEDGFLIEDD
+204 I
-215 GDSSY
+215 S
-220 ESEELGGHSEV
+220 HSEV
-231 PSENQFSDS
+231 ISETHFGNS
-240 VVTGAGSPR
+240 VSGVSGFEGVDVAN
-249 VEVVEIPRNIPQNP
+249 IPRKIPQNP

-268 VVSQVESRVASGSS
+268 VVSQVESRVASSGS

-291 MDAPQIRRPQVAQQ
+291 MDAPQIRRPQVTQQ
-305 TQVKQVVPKVQRVKP
+305 PQVKQVAPKVQLVEP
-320 KEPTQRGIVYYNG
+320 KEPTQKGIVYYNG

>member
-1 MVEAIVVPV
+1 MVVEVVVPV

-49 EFNNKYPKVTPFA
+49 EFNNRYPKVTPFA

-85 EMFNLFEDSTEK
+85 EMFNLFEDSSGS
-97 EEETLGSGVSIP
+97 EEETLVSGVSIP
-109 ENVSQ
+109 ENVTQ
-114 YYEGI
+114 HYEGI
-119 GHEDISSKDPY
+119 GHEELSSKDPY
-130 ANVIFIDDEDEEEV
+130 ANVIFIDDEEEI
-144 GSTETD
+144 ETRAINE
-150 VGIPT
+150 GIST
-155 NDSNGYVR
+155 NDSKGYVR
-163 EDDGLLYDE
+163 GDDGLLYDE
-172 DGFLIEDDDSS
+172 YGFLIEDEDDSS
-183 EDEEEDSSY
+183 EEEEEETYYSS
-192 TGGSVDLVGEPR
+192 GSVDLEEEPR

-215 GDSSY
+215 DDSSY
-220 ESEELGGHSEV
+220 ESDDFGGHSEV
-231 PSENQFSDS
+231 HLENQFADS
-240 VVTGAGSPR
+240 VVTGASSPR
-249 VEVVEIPRNIPQNP
+249 VEVTEIPRNVPQNP
-263 LQNKP
+263 LQNRP

-282 SMEDILDMG
+282 SMEDILEMG
-291 MDAPQIRRPQVAQQ
+291 IETPQIRRPKVSQQPKVQQVA
-305 TQVKQVVPKVQRVKP
+305 PKVQRVEP
-320 KEPTQRGIVYYNG
+320 KEPAQRGIVYYNG

>member
-1 MVEAIVVPV
+1 MVVEIVVPV

-27 VGLLNFKQYKEK
+27 IGLLNFKQYKEK

-49 EFNNKYPKVTPFA
+49 EFNNRYPKVTPFA

-85 EMFNLFEDSTEK
+85 EMFNLFEDGEVA
-97 EEETLGSGVSIP
+97 EEETLVSGVSIP

-114 YYEGI
+114 HYEGI
-119 GHEDISSKDPY
+119 GHEELSSKDPY
-130 ANVIFIDDEDEEEV
+130 ANVIFIDDEDEVEGETS
-144 GSTETD
+144 GS
-150 VGIPT
+150 GG
-155 NDSNGYVR
+155 GYTQDENVYLYDEDGFII
-163 EDDGLLYDE
+163 EDDDEEEEEPQQPLYEEEYKFDE
-172 DGFLIEDDDSS
+172 DGFLIEDDD
-183 EDEEEDSSY
+183 DSSAES
-192 TGGSVDLVGEPR
+192 GDLP
-204 YDEDGFLIEDD
+204 
-215 GDSSY
+215 S
-220 ESEELGGHSEV
+220 HSEV
-231 PSENQFSDS
+231 TSETQFSSS
-240 VVTGAGSPR
+240 VSGVSGFEG
-249 VEVVEIPRNIPQNP
+249 VKVMDIPRNIPQNP

-268 VVSQVESRVASGSS
+268 VVSQVESRVASSGS

-291 MDAPQIRRPQVAQQ
+291 MDAPQIRRPQVNQQ
-305 TQVKQVVPKVQRVKP
+305 PKVQQVAPKVQRVEP
-320 KEPTQRGIVYYNG
+320 KEPAQRGIVYYNG

>member
-1 MVEAIVVPV
+1 MVVEVVVPV

-49 EFNNKYPKVTPFA
+49 EFNNRYPKVTPFA

-85 EMFNLFEDSTEK
+85 EMFNLFDEGEVV
-97 EEETLGSGVSIP
+97 EEETLVSGVSIP
-109 ENVSQ
+109 ENVSRH
-114 YYEGI
+114 YEGI
-119 GHEDISSKDPY
+119 GHEEISSKDPY
-130 ANVIFIDDEDEEEV
+130 ANVIFIDDEDEED
-144 GSTETD
+144 D
-150 VGIPT
+150 VTPKVAEIKYTRG
-155 NDSNGYVR
+155 
-163 EDDGLLYDE
+163 DDGLLYDE

-183 EDEEEDSSY
+183 EEDDSDTY
-192 TGGSVDLVGEPR
+192 YNGGSIDLEEEPR

-215 GDSSY
+215 DDSSY
-220 ESEELGGHSEV
+220 ESEEFVGHSEV
-231 PSENQFSDS
+231 TSENQFGNPSIGVS
-240 VVTGAGSPR
+240 NFEG
-249 VEVVEIPRNIPQNP
+249 VEVAEIPRNIPQNP

-282 SMEDILDMG
+282 SMEDILEMG
-291 MDAPQIRRPQVAQQ
+291 IETPQIRRPKVSQQPKVQQVA
-305 TQVKQVVPKVQRVKP
+305 PKVQRVEP
-320 KEPTQRGIVYYNG
+320 KEPAQRGIVYYNG

>member
-27 VGLLNFKQYKEK
+27 IGLLNFKQYKEK

-49 EFNNKYPKVTPFA
+49 EFNNNYPKVTPFA

-85 EMFNLFEDSTEK
+85 EMFNLFDEGEVA
-97 EEETLGSGVSIP
+97 EEETLVSGVSIP

-114 YYEGI
+114 HYEGI
-119 GHEDISSKDPY
+119 GHEELSSKDPY
-130 ANVIFIDDEDEEEV
+130 ANVIFIDDEDEVEEETS
-144 GSTETD
+144 GSGDGYTQGE
-150 VGIPT
+150 
-155 NDSNGYVR
+155 NGYLYDEDGFII
-163 EDDGLLYDE
+163 EDDDEEEEEPQQPLYEEEYKFDEEEYKFDE
-172 DGFLIEDDDSS
+172 DGFLIEDDD
-183 EDEEEDSSY
+183 DSSVE
-192 TGGSVDLVGEPR
+192 SSDLT
-204 YDEDGFLIEDD
+204 
-215 GDSSY
+215 S
-220 ESEELGGHSEV
+220 HSEV
-231 PSENQFSDS
+231 ISETQFGNS
-240 VVTGAGSPR
+240 VGGVSGFEGVDLAD
-249 VEVVEIPRNIPQNP
+249 IPRNIPQNP

-268 VVSQVESRVASGSS
+268 VVSQVESRVASGGS

-291 MDAPQIRRPQVAQQ
+291 MDAPQIRRPQVTQQ
-305 TQVKQVVPKVQRVKP
+305 PQVKQVAPKVQRVEP
-320 KEPTQRGIVYYNG
+320 KELSQRGIVYYNG

>member
-1 MVEAIVVPV
+1 MVVEVVVPV

-85 EMFNLFEDSTEK
+85 EMFNLFEDEEVA
-97 EEETLGSGVSIP
+97 EEETLVSGVSIP
-109 ENVSQ
+109 ENVTQ
-114 YYEGI
+114 HYEGI
-119 GHEDISSKDPY
+119 GHEELSSKDPY
-130 ANVIFIDDEDEEEV
+130 ANVIFIDDEDDEEV
-144 GSTETD
+144 KDTEVKD
-150 VGIPT
+150 R
-155 NDSNGYVR
+155 GYVKG
-163 EDDGLLYDE
+163 DDGLLYDE

-183 EDEEEDSSY
+183 EDEDDNSSY
-192 TGGSVDLVGEPR
+192 SGSSHFVEGEER

-215 GDSSY
+215 DDSSY
-220 ESEELGGHSEV
+220 ESEEFLGHSEV
-231 PSENQFSDS
+231 TSENQFANS
-240 VVTGAGSPR
+240 VVTGASSPR
-249 VEVVEIPRNIPQNP
+249 VEVAEIPRNVPQNP

-282 SMEDILDMG
+282 SMEGILDMG
-291 MDAPQIRRPQVAQQ
+291 IETPQIRRPQVNQQ
-305 TQVKQVVPKVQRVKP
+305 PKVQPVASKVQRVEP
-320 KEPTQRGIVYYNG
+320 KEPAQRGIVYYNG

>member
-27 VGLLNFKQYKEK
+27 IGLLNFKQYKEK

-85 EMFNLFEDSTEK
+85 EMFNLFDESEVA
-97 EEETLGSGVSIP
+97 EEETLVSEVSIP
-109 ENVSQ
+109 ENVSRH
-114 YYEGI
+114 YEGI
-119 GHEDISSKDPY
+119 GHEELSSKDPY
-130 ANVIFIDDEDEEEV
+130 ANVIFIDDEDEVEEETS
-144 GSTETD
+144 GSGDGYTQGE
-150 VGIPT
+150 
-155 NDSNGYVR
+155 NGY
-163 EDDGLLYDE
+163 LYDE
-172 DGFLIEDDDSS
+172 DGFIIEDDNEEEEEPQQPLYEEEYRFDEDGLLIEDD
-183 EDEEEDSSY
+183 EDSSAES
-192 TGGSVDLVGEPR
+192 GDLT
-204 YDEDGFLIEDD
+204 
-215 GDSSY
+215 S
-220 ESEELGGHSEV
+220 HSEV
-231 PSENQFSDS
+231 TSEGQFGNS
-240 VVTGAGSPR
+240 VGGVSGFGG
-249 VEVVEIPRNIPQNP
+249 VDVDNIPRNIPQNP

-291 MDAPQIRRPQVAQQ
+291 MDAPQIRRPQVNQQ
-305 TQVKQVVPKVQRVKP
+305 PKVQQVSPKVQRVEP
-320 KEPTQRGIVYYNG
+320 KEPAQRGIVYYNG

>member
-1 MVEAIVVPV
+1 MVVEVVVPV

-49 EFNNKYPKVTPFA
+49 EFNNRYPKVTLFA

-85 EMFNLFEDSTEK
+85 EMFNLFEDGSEP
-97 EEETLGSGVSIP
+97 EEETLVSGVSIP
-109 ENVSQ
+109 ENVVTHYQ
-114 YYEGI
+114 DLEM
-119 GHEDISSKDPY
+119 EDISSKDPY

-144 GSTETD
+144 EVDKVKETKYTR
-150 VGIPT
+150 G
-155 NDSNGYVR
+155 
-163 EDDGLLYDE
+163 DDGLLYDE

-183 EDEEEDSSY
+183 EEDDSDTY
-192 TGGSVDLVGEPR
+192 YNGGSIDLEEEPR

-215 GDSSY
+215 DDSDEPVGEFGS
-220 ESEELGGHSEV
+220 HSEV
-231 PSENQFSDS
+231 PSENQFANS
-240 VVTGAGSPR
+240 VVTGASSPR
-249 VEVVEIPRNIPQNP
+249 VEVAEIPRNVPQNH
-263 LQNKP
+263 LQNRP

-291 MDAPQIRRPQVAQQ
+291 IETPQIRRPKVSQQPKVQQVA
-305 TQVKQVVPKVQRVKP
+305 PKVQRVEP
-320 KEPTQRGIVYYNG
+320 KEPAQRGIVYYNG

>member
-1 MVEAIVVPV
+1 MVVEVVVPV

-85 EMFNLFEDSTEK
+85 EMFNLFDEGEVA
-97 EEETLGSGVSIP
+97 EEETLVSGVSIP

-114 YYEGI
+114 HYEGI
-119 GHEDISSKDPY
+119 GHEEISSKDPY
-130 ANVIFIDDEDEEEV
+130 ANVIFIDDEDDEEV
-144 GSTETD
+144 GNTETD
-150 VGIPT
+150 KGIST
-155 NDSNGYVR
+155 NESKGYVR
-163 EDDGLLYDE
+163 GDDGLLYDE
-172 DGFLIEDDDSS
+172 DGFLIEDEEPTEEDDS
-183 EDEEEDSSY
+183 DSYY
-192 TGGSVDLVGEPR
+192 TGGSHFVEEEER

-215 GDSSY
+215 DDSSY
-220 ESEELGGHSEV
+220 ESADFTGHSEV
-231 PSENQFSDS
+231 PSESQFSNLVSRVSNFED
-240 VVTGAGSPR
+240 
-249 VEVVEIPRNIPQNP
+249 VEVNEIPRNIPQNP
-263 LQNKP
+263 LQNRP

-291 MDAPQIRRPQVAQQ
+291 IESPQIRRPKVTPQPKVQQVA
-305 TQVKQVVPKVQRVKP
+305 PKVQRVEP
-320 KEPTQRGIVYYNG
+320 KEPAQRGIVYYNG